1 MSHKIAALFPGQG
14 AHVVGMAHDFY
25 QHSPAAKDILDTAET
40 VLPGLLDV
48 MWQGPAE
55 TLTLTS
61 NQQPALLAASAAALA
76 AYREANHEANREAN
90 GAAFDAVAGHSLG
103 EFSAYYAAES
113 LSLETA
119 LPLVRQRA
127 EHMQRAVPAG
137 AGSMAAVLKVSAE
150 QVAAVCEST
159 PGVVEVANFN
169 SPQQTVISGEVAA
182 VNAASETLKASKA
195 RVIPLAVSAPFHSS
209 LMQDAA
215 EAFKHDLELATF
227 APLAVPLISNIDAQ
241 PIATTSNSVSLLT
254 QQVTGSVRWT
264 DTINRLVAD
273 GVTAFVELGSG
284 NVLSGLVKRIVPK
297 GSPVTAVAV
306 NDMASLHKALE
317 TLAT

>member
-25 QHSPAAKDILDTAET
+25 QHSPAAKDILDMAET

-55 TLTLTS
+55 TLTLTT

-76 AYREANHEANREAN
+76 AYREAD

-113 LSLETA
+113 LTLA
-119 LPLVRQRA
+119 AAVKLVRQRA

-137 AGSMAAVLKVSAE
+137 TGSMAAVLKVSAE
-150 QVAAVCEST
+150 QVAEVCENT
-159 PGVVEVANFN
+159 PGIVEVANYN
-169 SPQQTVISGEVAA
+169 SPQQTVISGEVDA
-182 VNAASETLKASKA
+182 VNAAGETLKALKA

-209 LMQDAA
+209 LMKDAA
-215 EAFKHDLELATF
+215 EAFEHDLELATF
-227 APLAVPLISNIDAQ
+227 SPLAVPLISNIDAQ
-241 PIATTSNSVSLLT
+241 PITTTRNSVSLLT

-306 NDMASLHKALE
+306 NDMASLHQALE
-317 TLAT
+317 ALAG